1 MFLFNGNNQNENRSP
16 FLKDTFFQIL
26 GVFYIVLAIILVG
39 TNIGRQNKGGDSVLV
54 GKKHTVQV
62 MEGRGVKCVVVGDKD
77 NSVFLE
83 EGV

>member
-1 MFLFNGNNQNENRSP
+1 MFSFNGNNQNENRSP

-39 TNIGRQNKGGDSVLV
+39 TNKKGGSVSE

-62 MEGRGVKCVVVGDKD
+62 MEGRGVKCEVVGDKE
-77 NSVFLE
+77 NTVFLE
-83 EGV
+83 EEV